1 MNKPILIGLSFG
13 LFLLQSAILPF
24 IFNGS
29 SQPDLWL
36 VSIIIVAMI
45 FKFDFAI
52 IFALIAGFIQDL
64 VISNFFG
71 LHIFPYLIIA
81 YFFAK
86 YGKERYNK
94 HWYVSAVAV
103 IAGSLIYLICETGI
117 LYLAGIKIISSLN
130 LLEFG
135 VVFVVYN
142 TICSLLLH
150 RILWSFK
157 FEKEIYW

>member
-1 MNKPILIGLSFG
+1 M
-13 LFLLQSAILPF
+13 
-24 IFNGS
+24 
-29 SQPDLWL
+29 
-36 VSIIIVAMI
+36 
-45 FKFDFAI
+45 
-52 IFALIAGFIQDL
+52 
-64 VISNFFG
+64 ISNFFG

-81 YFFAK
+81 YLFAK